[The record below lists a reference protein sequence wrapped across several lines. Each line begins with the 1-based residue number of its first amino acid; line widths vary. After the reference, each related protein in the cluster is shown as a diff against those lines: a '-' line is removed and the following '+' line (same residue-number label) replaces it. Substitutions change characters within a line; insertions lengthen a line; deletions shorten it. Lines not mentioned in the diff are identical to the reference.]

1 MGLIKF
7 LGTAGARFVVAKQ
20 LRSSAGTY
28 IETAGKRVILDPG
41 PGTLVRMAKSR
52 PKIDVT
58 KIDGVILTHIHLD
71 HSTDANVI
79 IDAFTQGGLNKKGG
93 VLFTTNE
100 ALHGDNRVILP
111 YLINFLD
118 RVDTFSHKE
127 EFVLDKL
134 RFQAFL
140 HKHTAETYGVKF
152 FAEGKTISFIVDTL
166 FFDELIDYYKDSDV
180 VIMNVVRF
188 TPMKNVMHL
197 SLEDVEKIA
206 KGIHPQKIIMTHFG
220 MTMLRNKP
228 FELAQKLSD
237 KLGVE
242 VIAASDGMSIEF

>member
-28 IETAGKRVILDPG
+28 IETSGKRLILDPG
-41 PGTLVRMAKSR
+41 PGTLVRMARSR
-52 PKIDVT
+52 PKIDVM
-58 KIDGVILTHIHLD
+58 KLDGIILTHIHLD

-79 IDAFTQGGLNKKGG
+79 MDAFTQGGLSRGG

-100 ALHGDNRVILP
+100 ALRGDNRVILP

-127 EFVLDKL
+127 EFVWDKL
-134 RFQAFL
+134 RFQTFL

-152 FAEGKTISFIVDTL
+152 FVEGKAISFIVDTL
-166 FFDELIDYYKDSDV
+166 FFDDLIDYYKDSDIV
-180 VIMNVVRF
+180 VMNVVRF

-206 KGIHPQKIIMTHFG
+206 DGIKPKKIIMTHFG
-220 MTMLRNKP
+220 MTMLRSKP
-228 FELAQKLSD
+228 FELAQKMSD
-237 KLGVE
+237 KLGIE
-242 VIAASDGMSIEF
+242 VIAASDGMSVEF

>member
-20 LRSSAGTY
+20 LRSFAGTY
-28 IETAGKRVILDPG
+28 IEAAGKRLILDPC
-41 PGTLVRMAKSR
+41 PGTLVRMTKSR
-52 PKIDVT
+52 PKIDVM
-58 KIDGVILTHIHLD
+58 KLDGIILTYIHLD
-71 HSTDANVI
+71 HPTDANIVM
-79 IDAFTQGGLNKKGG
+79 DTFTQGGLDKGG

-118 RVDTFSHKE
+118 RVDTFSHNG
-127 EFVLDKL
+127 EFVSDKL
-134 RFQAFL
+134 RFQTFL
-140 HKHTAETYGVKF
+140 HKHTAETYGIKF

-166 FFDELIDYYKDSDV
+166 YFDELLDYYKGSNIAV
-180 VIMNVVRF
+180 MNVVRF

-197 SLEDVEKIA
+197 SLEDVEKVA
-206 KGIHPQKIIMTHFG
+206 KGIHPEKIIMTHFG

-228 FELAQKLSD
+228 FELAQKMSD
-237 KLGVE
+237 KLGIE